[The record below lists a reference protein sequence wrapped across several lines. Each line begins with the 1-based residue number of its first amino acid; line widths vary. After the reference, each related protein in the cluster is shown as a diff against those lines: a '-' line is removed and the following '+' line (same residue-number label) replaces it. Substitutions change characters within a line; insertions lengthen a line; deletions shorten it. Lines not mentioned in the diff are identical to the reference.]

1 MGVYRIQIKKQ
12 LQRHN
17 WTNSYIVVVNTPF
30 DRSEL
35 ERIADTIA
43 PKILLFE
50 RIFYSEEVEML
61 GSETIPVCDPPEPWI
76 ALRYGDPH
84 GKSWQHLPGLRPF
97 AVEESTGAAITLLL
111 GLQPVASHWGN
122 KDYRYAL
129 HKDEIQAIAGGYQLR
144 PESRKEMENR
154 LIKAKSTIKDI
165 LHNDTTKPALAV
177 SASKDAHLLET
188 YKYRRVQDIIIKG
201 IHISKHRR

>member
-1 MGVYRIQIKKQ
+1 MI
-12 LQRHN
+12 
-17 WTNSYIVVVNTPF
+17 VVNTPF

-35 ERIADTIA
+35 EYIADTIA

-61 GSETIPVCDPPEPWI
+61 GSETISICDPPESWI

-84 GKSWQHLPGLRPF
+84 GKSWQHLSGLRPF
-97 AVEESTGAAITLLL
+97 AVEESTGPAITLLL
-111 GLQPVASHWGN
+111 GLQPVANHWGS

-144 PESRKEMENR
+144 PESRTEMEKR

-165 LHNDTTKPALAV
+165 LHDDATRPALAI
-177 SASKDAHLLET
+177 SASKDAHLLEA